1 MNYEE
6 EKEGLLDINVSSL
19 SSALPQNQELDIK
32 ALYEKAQTDLPQANS
47 AERAFRAAQLNWYI
61 SKGNLFPSFSAYGD
75 ISTYYYHTQD
85 ASYTYQFRNNMGK
98 SFGFQVNI
106 PIFGGLYRHSNVAR
120 AKYQMKDAEFA
131 YRETLQD
138 VYKEIELAVLDLKA
152 ASQEFDMAIK
162 KENFSEL
169 SYEANKKKY
178 EQGLVT
184 IIDLNTSDNNLR
196 QAKHDVL
203 KAKLTYGI
211 KKRMIDFYQGSP
223 LQTKIQH

>member
-1 MNYEE
+1 M
-6 EKEGLLDINVSSL
+6 
-19 SSALPQNQELDIK
+19 
-32 ALYEKAQTDLPQANS
+32 
-47 AERAFRAAQLNWYI
+47 
-61 SKGNLFPSFSAYGD
+61 
-75 ISTYYYHTQD
+75 
-85 ASYTYQFRNNMGK
+85 
-98 SFGFQVNI
+98 
-106 PIFGGLYRHSNVAR
+106 
-120 AKYQMKDAEFA
+120 
-131 YRETLQD
+131 
-138 VYKEIELAVLDLKA
+138 DLKA